1 MRKSAKEIEG
11 LRVALAGVE
20 KARDAEKAE
29 KQTIEHKV
37 FNNVCEAHDSSGFQH
52 FL

>member
-1 MRKSAKEIEG
+1 MGCVCRG
-11 LRVALAGVE
+11 WCVVGVALAGVE